1 MSKQSKVRKDT
12 EVTWSWGYAHAVGW
26 GPGQEENSE
35 VLFSRVVFFGL
46 TVISLVKDYLPLNS
60 AYCFYLLCMG
70 FAPWLYPREI
80 HPKPKGYFQV
90 AAMTIKHLS
99 GEIMAILGS

>member
-1 MSKQSKVRKDT
+1 MLT
-12 EVTWSWGYAHAVGW
+12 LLVGVQVKKRIQRFCF
-26 GPGQEENSE
+26 PE
-35 VLFSRVVFFGL
+35 LFSLVC
-46 TVISLVKDYLPLNS
+46 VISLVKDYLPLNS
-60 AYCFYLLCMG
+60 AYCFYLLCIG
-70 FAPWLYPREI
+70 FPPWLYPREK